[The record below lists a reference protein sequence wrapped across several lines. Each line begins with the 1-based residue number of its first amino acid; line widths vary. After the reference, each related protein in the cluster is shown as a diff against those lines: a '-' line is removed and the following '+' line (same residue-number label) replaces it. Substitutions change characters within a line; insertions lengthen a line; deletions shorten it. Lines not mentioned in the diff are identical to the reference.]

1 MGNSIRE
8 ARLRSEYAYLY
19 PNLVA
24 GEWYPASDVGAKL
37 LLWQLRSGRP
47 PRLGERLLTDK
58 HFEFRGGRERG
69 EPTPLR
75 TRASDPDEAG
85 IQHR

>member
-1 MGNSIRE
+1 MGSSVRE

-24 GEWYPASDVGAKL
+24 GEWLAATDVGAKM

-47 PRLGERLLTDK
+47 PRLGERLLSDK
-58 HFEFRGGRERG
+58 HFEFQGGRDRG

-75 TRASDPDEAG
+75 TRASDPDEVEV
-85 IQHR
+85 QRR

>member
-1 MGNSIRE
+1 VGGSIRE
-8 ARLRSEYAYLY
+8 ARLRPEFAYLY

-24 GEWYPASDVGAKL
+24 GEWQAASDVGAKM

-47 PRLGERLLTDK
+47 PRLGERLLTEK

-69 EPTPLR
+69 GPTPLR
-75 TRASDPDEAG
+75 TRSSDPDEVEA
-85 IQHR
+85 HRH